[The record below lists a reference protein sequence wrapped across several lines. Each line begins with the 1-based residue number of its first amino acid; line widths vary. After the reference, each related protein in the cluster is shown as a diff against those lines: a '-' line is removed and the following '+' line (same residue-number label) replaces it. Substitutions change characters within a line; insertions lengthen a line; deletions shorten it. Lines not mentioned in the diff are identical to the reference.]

1 MFRIQPRS
9 LDLLCF
15 PEMAFTGML
24 VTVMFTE
31 KSPPLNIHK
40 DTFSIMRL
48 KFLPILNDP
57 ELDLHP
63 TSAPRWLEH

>member
-1 MFRIQPRS
+1 
-9 LDLLCF
+9 
-15 PEMAFTGML
+15 MAFTGML